1 MSGACADLVV
11 AMVRGSLA
19 RPASLLGN
27 GCRRCHGRPQGEEGI
42 RGSSGCDTH
51 QSCYTVVGSPV
62 DSRPAQRRAGPS
74 HRSRTEQ
81 SPAAGDEVERA
92 DAPGPKGSL
101 PQRSRLSALADG
113 GGEPATYPLLHGSNA
128 RRLQPPRDHD
138 DSPHWWLSTPHESRF
153 QALTEGEVKGLA
165 TTTGTA
171 RHHPV
176 ALY

>member
-1 MSGACADLVV
+1 ML
-11 AMVRGSLA
+11 GS
-19 RPASLLGN
+19 
-27 GCRRCHGRPQGEEGI
+27 GCRRCHGGPQGERGI
-42 RGSSGCDTH
+42 RGSSGCDTP
-51 QSCYTVVGSPV
+51 QSCYTVIGSPG
-62 DSRPAQRRAGPS
+62 DSPPAQRRPGPN

-113 GGEPATYPLLHGSNA
+113 GGEPATYPLLHRSKA

-171 RHHPV
+171 RHHLV